1 MWLLVGDD
9 HAGNDGQ
16 CVMVV
21 VADFSCGEV
30 ELAVEGSQEGLEPAP
45 LLFERGAPRQAEL
58 KGQGSHMHGRSLA
71 RQEVQDKSRRL
82 GEVGVISDMRNTL
95 TWLLGAALILMIG
108 LAAFALLA
116 TARSA
121 VQPVADLSAEVG
133 TQIAGILH
141 PTATLRPDPVTIVRE
156 VRSLAR
162 LETIQYT
169 VEKVITAESGQGP
182 FGFLFGD
189 RLLLVAHGV
198 VIAGIDLSLLQPQ
211 DVWLDDLG
219 RVYLH
224 LPDPEIFVATL
235 DNSQTYVYDRETGL
249 LTAGDIDLEAAA
261 RRAAEEAIRQAALDD
276 GILEQARLNAENYL
290 YGFLRSLDFAD
301 VIFAVSP
308 SDGSAGPPQP
318 LGSHSTPTPQ
328 P

>member
-1 MWLLVGDD
+1 
-9 HAGNDGQ
+9 
-16 CVMVV
+16 
-21 VADFSCGEV
+21 
-30 ELAVEGSQEGLEPAP
+30 
-45 LLFERGAPRQAEL
+45 
-58 KGQGSHMHGRSLA
+58 
-71 RQEVQDKSRRL
+71 
-82 GEVGVISDMRNTL
+82 MRNTL
-95 TWLLGAALILMIG
+95 TWVLGAALILMIG

-169 VEKVITAESGQGP
+169 VVKVITAESGQGP

-198 VIAGIDLSLLQPQ
+198 VIAGIDLGRLQPQ

-290 YGFLRSLDFAD
+290 YGFLRSLDFPD

-308 SDGSAGPPQP
+308 SDAGAGPPQLP
-318 LGSHSTPTPQ
+318 GSYSTPTPQ

>member
-1 MWLLVGDD
+1 M
-9 HAGNDGQ
+9 Q
-16 CVMVV
+16 
-21 VADFSCGEV
+21 
-30 ELAVEGSQEGLEPAP
+30 
-45 LLFERGAPRQAEL
+45 
-58 KGQGSHMHGRSLA
+58 
-71 RQEVQDKSRRL
+71 
-82 GEVGVISDMRNTL
+82 NTRP
-95 TWLLGAALILMIG
+95 WVLGAALIVLIG
-108 LAAFALLA
+108 LAVFAMLM

-141 PTATLRPDPVTIVRE
+141 PTPTLRPDPVTIVRE

-198 VIAGIDLSLLQPQ
+198 VIAGIDLSLLQPE

-235 DNSQTYVYDRETGL
+235 DNSQTYVYDRETGF
-249 LTAGDIDLEAAA
+249 LTSGNIDLEAAA

-276 GILEQARLNAENYL
+276 GILEQARINGESYL
-290 YGFLRSLDFAD
+290 YGFLRSLGFAD
-301 VIFAVSP
+301 VIFAESP
-308 SDGSAGPPQP
+308 SDASPLQTPGSY
-318 LGSHSTPTPQ
+318 STPTTRP
-328 P
+328 